1 MCGPLQFFNLS
12 FYQMAHTLRHTYPA
26 DHTES
31 SRGWRQCGDAFTPYM
46 GSKVSKQ
53 AINPPHYS
61 CDSRWIT
68 YLITVF
74 SYCKF
79 MAVEPGW
86 CFMMTCSI
94 NYCINFKTK
103 ILLEISVTGKV
114 VSRRM
119 LLQLVTTDVDGCR
132 NTWNNTIYFD
142 TMCLKNEG
150 LNKTMAAVL
159 RQVVLGYVHQSFYF
173 YVHDFD

>member
-1 MCGPLQFFNLS
+1 
-12 FYQMAHTLRHTYPA
+12 
-26 DHTES
+26 
-31 SRGWRQCGDAFTPYM
+31 
-46 GSKVSKQ
+46 
-53 AINPPHYS
+53 
-61 CDSRWIT
+61 
-68 YLITVF
+68 
-74 SYCKF
+74 
-79 MAVEPGW
+79 
-86 CFMMTCSI
+86 MMTCSI